1 MKNLFSALSIFLAF
15 TLPSSA
21 QEFKE
26 DVNFFPLLV
35 EQPVRTGDQIEVLEI
50 FWYGCPHCYALEPYL
65 KKWLKNK
72 PEFVE
77 FVQLPAV
84 LNRSWE
90 FDARVFYTFVA
101 LGLIDEL
108 HEAYFDAIHKDR
120 KRMKNVEQVASWAQE
135 QGVDPQL
142 IMDTFNSFGVDSMLA
157 NATQMSGR
165 YEADGVP
172 TIIIDGKYRTTVS
185 LAGGHNE
192 IIYLIN
198 YLAQNLMMLNLYNT
212 LNQLVQDH
220 H

>member
-35 EQPVRTGDQIEVLEI
+35 EQPVRTGDLIEVLEI

-192 IIYLIN
+192 IIDLIN
-198 YLAQNLMMLNLYNT
+198 YLAQRAKSER
-212 LNQLVQDH
+212 VD
-220 H
+220 

>member
-35 EQPVRTGDQIEVLEI
+35 EQPVRTGDRIEVLEI

-72 PEFVE
+72 PELVE

-120 KRMKNVEQVASWAQE
+120 KRMKNVEQVASWTQE
-135 QGVDPQL
+135 QGVNPQL

-192 IIYLIN
+192 IIDLIN
-198 YLAQNLMMLNLYNT
+198 YLAQRAKSER
-212 LNQLVQDH
+212 VD
-220 H
+220 

>member
-15 TLPSSA
+15 TLPSAA
-21 QEFKE
+21 QEFQE

-35 EQPVRTGDQIEVLEI
+35 EQPVRTGDRIEVLEI

-84 LNRSWE
+84 LNRSWA

-120 KRMKNVEQVASWAQE
+120 RRMKKVEQVASWAQE

-142 IMDTFNSFGVDSMLA
+142 ILDTFNSFGVDSMLA

-192 IIYLIN
+192 IIDLIN
-198 YLAQNLMMLNLYNT
+198 YLAQRAKSERS
-212 LNQLVQDH
+212 D
-220 H
+220 

>member
-1 MKNLFSALSIFLAF
+1 MKNNKYLLMGIFGYALIAF
-15 TLPSSA
+15 AGNAQANFKLGKDYGSLSRPLPVK
-21 QEFKE
+21 QDGVV
-26 DVNFFPLLV
+26 DVV
-35 EQPVRTGDQIEVLEI
+35 EI

-84 LNRSWE
+84 LNRSWA

-101 LGLIDEL
+101 LGLMDEL
-108 HEAYFDAIHKDR
+108 HEAYFDAIHQDR
-120 KRMKNVEQVASWAQE
+120 RRMKNVEQVASWAQE
-135 QGVDPQL
+135 QGIDPKL
-142 IMDTFNSFGVDSMLA
+142 ILDTFNSFGVDSMLA

-192 IIYLIN
+192 IIDLIN
-198 YLAQNLMMLNLYNT
+198 YLAQRAKSERA
-212 LNQLVQDH
+212 D
-220 H
+220 

>member
-15 TLPSSA
+15 TLPSTA
-21 QEFKE
+21 QEFQE

-84 LNRSWE
+84 LNRSWA

-101 LGLIDEL
+101 LGLMDEL
-108 HEAYFDAIHKDR
+108 HEAYFDAIHQDR
-120 KRMKNVEQVASWAQE
+120 RRMKNVEQVASWAQE
-135 QGVDPQL
+135 QGIDPKL
-142 IMDTFNSFGVDSMLA
+142 ILDTFNSFGVDSMLA

-192 IIYLIN
+192 IIDLIN
-198 YLAQNLMMLNLYNT
+198 YLAQRAKSERA
-212 LNQLVQDH
+212 D
-220 H
+220 

>member
-15 TLPSSA
+15 TLPSAA
-21 QEFKE
+21 QEFQE

-35 EQPVRTGDQIEVLEI
+35 EQPVRTGDQVEVLEI

-84 LNRSWE
+84 LNRSWA

-101 LGLIDEL
+101 LGLMDEL
-108 HEAYFDAIHKDR
+108 HEAYFDAIHQDR
-120 KRMKNVEQVASWAQE
+120 RRMKNVGQVASWAQE
-135 QGVDPQL
+135 QGIDPKL
-142 IMDTFNSFGVDSMLA
+142 ILDTFNSFGVDSMLA

-192 IIYLIN
+192 IIDLIN
-198 YLAQNLMMLNLYNT
+198 YLAQRAKSERA
-212 LNQLVQDH
+212 D
-220 H
+220 

>member
-35 EQPVRTGDQIEVLEI
+35 EQPVRTGDRIEVLEI

-192 IIYLIN
+192 IIDLIN
-198 YLAQNLMMLNLYNT
+198 YLAQRAKSER
-212 LNQLVQDH
+212 VD
-220 H
+220 

>member
-1 MKNLFSALSIFLAF
+1 MKNLFSDLSIFLAF
-15 TLPSSA
+15 TLPSTA
-21 QEFKE
+21 QEFQE

-84 LNRSWE
+84 LNRSWA

-101 LGLIDEL
+101 LGLMDEL
-108 HEAYFDAIHKDR
+108 HEAYFDAIHQDR
-120 KRMKNVEQVASWAQE
+120 RRMKNVEQVASWAQE
-135 QGVDPQL
+135 QGIDPKL
-142 IMDTFNSFGVDSMLA
+142 ILDTFNSFGVDSMLA

-192 IIYLIN
+192 IIDLIN
-198 YLAQNLMMLNLYNT
+198 YLAQRAKSERA
-212 LNQLVQDH
+212 D
-220 H
+220 

>member
-15 TLPSSA
+15 TLPSAA
-21 QEFKE
+21 QEFQE

-84 LNRSWE
+84 LNRSWA

-101 LGLIDEL
+101 LGLMDEL
-108 HEAYFDAIHKDR
+108 HDP
-120 KRMKNVEQVASWAQE
+120 KR
-135 QGVDPQL
+135 
-142 IMDTFNSFGVDSMLA
+142 
-157 NATQMSGR
+157 
-165 YEADGVP
+165 
-172 TIIIDGKYRTTVS
+172 YR
-185 LAGGHNE
+185 
-192 IIYLIN
+192 
-198 YLAQNLMMLNLYNT
+198 
-212 LNQLVQDH
+212 
-220 H
+220 